1 MKNLRLSR
9 VTPVLVVLA
18 AIHLPTGCTIPADD
32 AGTGASSG
40 EGGSTGSGSSVETVV
55 HPIDGV
61 QVTTLAGSDVAGSE
75 DGKPGSFHNPV
86 NLVLRP
92 TGALLVADFDNNRL
106 REVTSEGTTSTVTN
120 QPNFARP
127 FGLAL
132 AKSGALIVETDW
144 NEDGVNGGTT
154 AGAIWSID
162 LATGKPTAVLTN
174 IGKARGLATLPDG
187 RIVLSDIERND
198 IRLLDLGSKTLVD
211 LAGQPGN
218 PGFADGTGKDAK
230 FNRPYGVVV
239 TADGSILVADRNN
252 NRIRKVALDG
262 TVTTIAGHTDAAMVD
277 GSLDEAY
284 FDAPQDLA
292 IDAAGNVY
300 VSDVGN
306 HRIRRI
312 SFANDAVETVAGDG
326 TAGFADGGGT
336 SAQFFGQE
344 GIEVSP
350 DGKTLFVA
358 DGTTGE
364 NEPYN
369 RVRRVA
375 LP

>member
-1 MKNLRLSR
+1 MKTFRRSTLTSVLLTLS
-9 VTPVLVVLA
+9 
-18 AIHLPTGCTIPADD
+18 AITLSTACVPADD
-32 AGTGASSG
+32 TD
-40 EGGSTGSGSSVETVV
+40 GSTGDGGSSGSGSNVETVV
-55 HPIDGV
+55 HTIDGV
-61 QVTTLAGSDVAGSE
+61 QVGTLAGSEVAGAE

-86 NLVLRP
+86 NLVLGP
-92 TGALLVADFDNNRL
+92 GGALLVADFDNNRM
-106 REVTSEGTTSTVTN
+106 RQVAADGTVSTVTN
-120 QPNFARP
+120 QPSFARP
-127 FGLAL
+127 FGMTL

-162 LATGKPTAVLTN
+162 LATGKATPVVTN
-174 IGKARGLATLPDG
+174 VGKARGLATLPDG
-187 RIVLSDIERND
+187 RIVLSDIERSD
-198 IRLLDLGSKTLVD
+198 IRLLDLATKTIVD

-230 FNRPYGVVV
+230 FNKPYGVVV
-239 TADGSILVADRNN
+239 AGDGSILVADRNN

-262 TVTTIAGHTDAAMVD
+262 TVTTVAGHDAAAMVD
-277 GSLDEAY
+277 GTIDEAY

-292 IDAAGNVY
+292 IDSAGNVY
-300 VSDVGN
+300 VSDAGN

-312 SFANDAVETVAGDG
+312 SFADDAVETVAGDG
-326 TAGFADGGGT
+326 SAGFADGEGG

-344 GIEVSP
+344 GIEVSA
-350 DGKTLFVA
+350 DGSTLFVA

-364 NEPYN
+364 NQPYN

-375 LP
+375 IP